1 MSNKK
6 FLEFLFPDQPFF
18 EGATDGIQG
27 APICHIFM
35 SAAVSLKATESS
47 SLSILEVGSWTGSST
62 LTWCEALKT
71 YCLES
76 GKILCVDPW
85 ISYFSSEQREQGSQ
99 YKLMAAMANLDFT
112 YDIFQHN
119 INFISPNVKV
129 DHMRGKSDDILPY
142 LKDNQFD
149 LMYIDG
155 DHSYKNSLF
164 DIQSAKRLVKVGG
177 FICGDDLEVQGSECD
192 LNFIRDNS
200 AIDYVEIPELG
211 RACHPGVTL
220 SVHEEFGEV
229 SAYSG
234 FWIMRKTSE
243 TTFEKVPLLNQKSF
257 IPQHFPNDARQKVQ
271 ERLKALGL
279 T

>member
-200 AIDYVEIPELG
+200 AIDYVEIPELDAHATLVLPFLSMKNSG
-211 RACHPGVTL
+211 RFPPIV
-220 SVHEEFGEV
+220 VFGSCV
-229 SAYSG
+229 KHQ
-234 FWIMRKTSE
+234 RL
-243 TTFEKVPLLNQKSF
+243 PLKKYPYLTKSLLF
-257 IPQHFPNDARQKVQ
+257 RSIFQTMQGRRCKN
-271 ERLKALGL
+271 G
-279 T
+279 